1 MFGFLKSD
9 PTKKLQK
16 EFEKISEE
24 AMRYQQNGN
33 IEKFA
38 QLSQKADE
46 IAKEIDRLKEEAGT
60 K

>member
-16 EFEKISEE
+16 EYEKLSEE
-24 AMRYQQNGN
+24 AMRFQQNGN
-33 IEKFA
+33 IEKYSE
-38 QLSQKADE
+38 LSQKAEE
-46 IAKEIDRLKEEAGT
+46 IAKEIDRLKEEAAL